1 MSEKIISLDGAYLN
15 VGGAEITGFGEDAIT
30 IPTPESK
37 VVSKKGLDSVAWLKQ
52 NSKSQE
58 VEVTVNLLA
67 DSPSVKVLK
76 GFELTGVIVPFLF
89 TWEDLGVVVEALN
102 SRVEET
108 GELKVG
114 TEMPE
119 VSFKITIKDIIEV
132 KGL

>member
-1 MSEKIISLDGAYLN
+1 MADKILELGSKYLN
-15 VGGAEITGFGEDAIT
+15 IGGAEITGFGEDAIT
-30 IPTPESK
+30 IPTPEGK
-37 VVSKKGLDSVAWLKQ
+37 VISKKGLDCVAWLKQ
-52 NSKSQE
+52 IPASQE
-58 VEVTVNLLA
+58 VEVTVNLMA

-76 GFELTGVIVPFLF
+76 GFELAGVIVPFLF
-89 TWEDLGVVVEALN
+89 TWEDIGVIVEALD

-119 VSFKITIKDIIEV
+119 VSFKITIKNIVEI